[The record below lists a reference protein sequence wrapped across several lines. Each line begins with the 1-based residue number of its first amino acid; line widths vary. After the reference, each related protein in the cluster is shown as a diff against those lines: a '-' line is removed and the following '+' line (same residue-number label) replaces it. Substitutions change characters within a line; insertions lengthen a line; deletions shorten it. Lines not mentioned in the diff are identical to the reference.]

1 MGVYI
6 AMGSLV
12 VVALI
17 MATISAVAD
26 RRDKSLVGAI
36 LEEGSWI
43 LTGGAFM
50 VYASTFQSIW
60 VGIVVFIVGTLIML
74 TRPRKVREMLEE
86 E

>member
-1 MGVYI
+1 MG
-6 AMGSLV
+6 ALV

-26 RRDKSLVGAI
+26 RREESLVGAI

-50 VYASTFQSIW
+50 VYASTFKSIW
-60 VGIVVFIVGTLIML
+60 LGSLVFIIGTSIML

-86 E
+86 D